1 MDYRQLGRT
10 GLSVSPLILGTMNFG
25 PRTSEEDSHGIL
37 DAALDAG
44 INVVDTANGYGSHA
58 GETEEIIGRWFAK
71 GGGRREHTVL
81 ATKLNHAM
89 EEWPNYGKLSA
100 VNIRRSVDASLK
112 RLQTDHIDLYQMH
125 HVDRNTP
132 WEEIWEAMSV
142 LRQQGKII
150 YVGSSNFAGW
160 HIAAAQ
166 AAAKELGALGL
177 VSEQSLYNLTAR
189 WVELEVLPA
198 ADHYGL
204 GVIPWS
210 PLAGGLLGG
219 VLAKQRDGVA
229 GRGTENTEGIEK
241 SREALQAYEDL
252 CEQLGEK
259 PADVALAWLL
269 TRPAVTATIIG
280 PRTAD
285 QLTDSLRVPEITLD
299 RATLDRLDEIFPAPF
314 PRGAKP
320 APEAYAW

>member
-1 MDYRQLGRT
+1 
-10 GLSVSPLILGTMNFG
+10 
-25 PRTSEEDSHGIL
+25 
-37 DAALDAG
+37 
-44 INVVDTANGYGSHA
+44 
-58 GETEEIIGRWFAK
+58 
-71 GGGRREHTVL
+71 
-81 ATKLNHAM
+81 
-89 EEWPNYGKLSA
+89 
-100 VNIRRSVDASLK
+100 
-112 RLQTDHIDLYQMH
+112 
-125 HVDRNTP
+125 
-132 WEEIWEAMSV
+132 
-142 LRQQGKII
+142 
-150 YVGSSNFAGW
+150 
-160 HIAAAQ
+160 
-166 AAAKELGALGL
+166 
-177 VSEQSLYNLTAR
+177 
-189 WVELEVLPA
+189 
-198 ADHYGL
+198 
-204 GVIPWS
+204 
-210 PLAGGLLGG
+210 